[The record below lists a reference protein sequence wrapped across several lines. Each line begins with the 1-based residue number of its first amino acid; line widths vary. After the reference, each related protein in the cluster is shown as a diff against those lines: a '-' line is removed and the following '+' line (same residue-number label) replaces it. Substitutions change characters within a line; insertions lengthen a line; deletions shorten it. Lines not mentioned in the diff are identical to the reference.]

1 MNLRDPERF
10 HALHPWLTA
19 CLVRSMSIAFKVNR
33 RSGDYIMATVV
44 PSRRG
49 NAAHF
54 GFFDS
59 AIVVTFLAAASGLI
73 YLLAR

>member
-1 MNLRDPERF
+1 
-10 HALHPWLTA
+10 
-19 CLVRSMSIAFKVNR
+19 MSIAFRVNR
-33 RSGDYIMATVV
+33 RSGDYIKATVV
-44 PSRRG
+44 PSSRG

-59 AIVVTFLAAASGLI
+59 AVVVTFLAAASGLI